1 MLERIMNEGFA
12 FFDIII
18 FAMLAGYLVFQ
29 LRRALGRR
37 SDNQETKSKLNPEQ
51 RAKHSEADNV
61 VAIKTNKIENQ
72 ENENQEQEET
82 LGGLTE
88 LREKDPSFSDTD
100 FIAGSKDAFSWIVE
114 AFSKGEISKLEPL
127 LSEPLFE
134 GFKQAIEQREAD
146 QLSLETNIV
155 SMKSAQIHNVTV
167 NQDQVN
173 ITVEYVTDQIKS
185 TRNADGEIVD
195 GDPDTIES
203 VTDLW
208 TFNRNIKSK
217 NPNWTLVKTE
227 TPSDGK

>member
-1 MLERIMNEGFA
+1 MLETIMNDGFA

-37 SDNQETKSKLNPEQ
+37 SDNQESKSKSSPEQ
-51 RAKHSEADNV
+51 RAKHSEADNI
-61 VAIKTNKIENQ
+61 VAIKSNKKKNKNQ
-72 ENENQEQEET
+72 KQEET
-82 LGGLTE
+82 LGGLNE
-88 LREKDPSFSDTD
+88 LREKDPSFNDTD
-100 FIAGSKDAFSWIVE
+100 FVNGSKEAFSWIVE

-127 LSEPLFE
+127 LSEPLFN
-134 GFKQAIEQREAD
+134 GFKRAIEQRETD

-155 SMKSAQIHNVTV
+155 SIKSAQIHNVTV
-167 NQDQVN
+167 KQNQVN

-185 TRNADGEIVD
+185 TRNAKDEIVD
-195 GDPDTIES
+195 GDPDTIET

-227 TPSDGK
+227 TPSDGN